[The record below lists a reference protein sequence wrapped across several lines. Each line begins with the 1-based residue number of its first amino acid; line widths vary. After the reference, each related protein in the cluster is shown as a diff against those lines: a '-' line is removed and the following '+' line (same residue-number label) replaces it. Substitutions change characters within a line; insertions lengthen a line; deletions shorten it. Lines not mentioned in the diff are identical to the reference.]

1 MNEVDYNTNSFYRLP
16 KIQKSQLIA
25 TAIKQQN
32 SEVFNIKEPQDLK
45 VKPVVVGPKFP
56 TRKLS
61 QSIDIL
67 LKPFLKHGKS
77 YIRDSIN
84 FLYECDRNTD
94 ENANFWCSSPIHNY
108 TVNFW
113 NEGSKVI
120 LVAIGR
126 RYSSDV

>member
-67 LKPFLKHGKS
+67 LQPFLKHGKS

-94 ENANFWCSSPIHNY
+94 ENANF
-108 TVNFW
+108 
-113 NEGSKVI
+113 
-120 LVAIGR
+120 
-126 RYSSDV
+126 

>member
-25 TAIKQQN
+25 NAIKQQN
-32 SEVFNIKEPQDLK
+32 SEVFKIMESQGLK
-45 VKPVVVGPKFP
+45 VRPIVVGPKFP

-67 LKPFLKHGKS
+67 LKPFLKHGES
-77 YIRDSIN
+77 YIRNRIN

-94 ENANFWCSSPIHNY
+94 ENANF
-108 TVNFW
+108 
-113 NEGSKVI
+113 
-120 LVAIGR
+120 
-126 RYSSDV
+126 